1 MIVETANSSSCWHKP
16 KGSAMVA
23 VATIAVII
31 TTTITH
37 SVDSYI
43 QWMDPDVRRV
53 TGGFKDH
60 LVSVCLLLHKRER
73 AQSLSPAILF

>member
-1 MIVETANSSSCWHKP
+1 
-16 KGSAMVA
+16 MVA
-23 VATIAVII
+23 IATIAVII

-60 LVSVCLLLHKRER
+60 LVSVCLLLHRER
-73 AQSLSPAILF
+73 EHSPFRRPFSFNGVAEIFPLNREKKLK